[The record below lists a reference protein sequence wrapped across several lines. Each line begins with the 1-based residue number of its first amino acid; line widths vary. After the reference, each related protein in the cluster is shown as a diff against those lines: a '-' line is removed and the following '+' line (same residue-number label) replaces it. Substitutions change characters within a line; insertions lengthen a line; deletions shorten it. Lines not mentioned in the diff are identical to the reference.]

1 MSTSH
6 PTLAHAAPNGHAPA
20 VQPSRS
26 SRSSRGRMWIVGIFA
41 LLGINFTVVGVT
53 VYFALSDPSAAVEPD
68 YYRKGL
74 AWDATARQN
83 EHNRRLGWSADV
95 RIEHAAANQPA
106 QLRVRLAN
114 KLNEPISGAKIECVY
129 FANTNSGKRA
139 TVTLTAVP
147 SEPGVYAAPID
158 VDRDG
163 MWHVRLSAQ
172 TAVDVFT
179 AEAEAKATAKDSA
192 KVVQP

>member
-1 MSTSH
+1 MNPSQPS
-6 PTLAHAAPNGHAPA
+6 LAHAALNGHASA
-20 VQPSRS
+20 VLPGRS
-26 SRSSRGRMWIVGIFA
+26 PGSSRGRMWVVGIFA

-74 AWDATARQN
+74 AWDETARQN
-83 EHNRRLGWSADV
+83 EHNRALGWSADV
-95 RIEHAAANQPA
+95 RFEQAAAGQPA

-114 KLNEPISGAKIECVY
+114 KLNEPISGAKIECTY
-129 FANTNSGKRA
+129 FANTNSGKRS
-139 TVTLTAVP
+139 TVTLSAFP
-147 SEPGVYAAPID
+147 SEPGVYAAP
-158 VDRDG
+158 VDLDREG
-163 MWHVRLSAQ
+163 MWHVRLRAQ

-179 AEAEAKATAKDSA
+179 TDAEARATAQAGA